1 MRDATIQCNIK
12 RISMLLGDRDLRA
25 SRRHK
30 IMLPARFE
38 LAAFGFLFLE
48 QSYSTRY
55 ETDVITDYTKEAVG
69 YFDGRVKFS
78 ISYKV
83 ND

>member
-1 MRDATIQCNIK
+1 
-12 RISMLLGDRDLRA
+12 MLLGDRDLYA
-25 SRRHK
+25 SK
-30 IMLPARFE
+30 TQKGMLPARFE

-69 YFDGRVKFS
+69 YFDGRVRFS
-78 ISYKV
+78 IFHKV
-83 ND
+83 DN

>member
-1 MRDATIQCNIK
+1 
-12 RISMLLGDRDLRA
+12 
-25 SRRHK
+25 
-30 IMLPARFE
+30 MLPARFE

-69 YFDGRVKFS
+69 HLMVRKS
-78 ISYKV
+78 
-83 ND
+83 